1 MTNLPSLL
9 IVVDHPIVRTAL
21 AEAVRSRF
29 PNIRLDTAG
38 EAETGIALNKAELK
52 KNSLIV
58 VFTNGLHSRSPFEKE
73 NSNRK
78 VVFMHYGAF
87 DKVSLFKYS
96 NYNKNK

>member
-1 MTNLPSLL
+1 MGFCLIFLFSRCNYTACCTTLRTPLSFQIAPAVKLVLL
-9 IVVDHPIVRTAL
+9 VGRLAKNAL
-21 AEAVRSRF
+21 
-29 PNIRLDTAG
+29 
-38 EAETGIALNKAELK
+38 IA
-52 KNSLIV
+52 